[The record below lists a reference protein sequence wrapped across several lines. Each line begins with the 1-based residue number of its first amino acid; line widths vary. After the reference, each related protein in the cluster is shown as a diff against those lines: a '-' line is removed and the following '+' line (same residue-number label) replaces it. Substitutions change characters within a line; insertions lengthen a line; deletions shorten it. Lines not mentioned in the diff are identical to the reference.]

1 MKTLRETRIATG
13 KTQLD
18 IQRDIGIFQTKIS
31 REENGIRTLTVL
43 EMKAIEKYLGA
54 EIDWVTHSP
63 LTANQ
68 HAKLSSAIFVM
79 MRRYGSLETLK
90 FTCRFRTLSEMYDV
104 LCNNS
109 ETEQPLGLPDH
120 NSNGGQQ

>member
-1 MKTLRETRIATG
+1 MKTLRETRIDAG

-43 EMKAIEKYLGA
+43 EMMAIEKYLGA
-54 EIDWVTHSP
+54 EIDWVPRSN

-68 HAKLSSAIFVM
+68 QAELDATMLQM
-79 MRRYGSLETLK
+79 MQRYGKLETLK
-90 FTCRFRTLSEMYDV
+90 FICRFRTLSEMYQV
-104 LCNNS
+104 LCINS
-109 ETEQPLGLPDH
+109 EAEEPLGLPNH
-120 NSNGGQQ
+120 TNNGGEQ

>member
-1 MKTLRETRIATG
+1 MKTLRETRIDAG

-54 EIDWVTHSP
+54 EIDWVPRSN

-68 HAKLSSAIFVM
+68 HAKLSRAIFVM
-79 MRRYGSLETLK
+79 MHRYGSLETLK

-109 ETEQPLGLPDH
+109 ETEEPLGLPNH
-120 NSNGGQQ
+120 TNNGGQL